1 MPDLKEDQTPALPEG
16 LESQERSTM
25 EQEISQIDQMID
37 DMEKKVNVL
46 RWMVE
51 PLGPLY
57 ADPVSRTGSAS
68 LAIISVDEEQPGQP
82 LCQRSHIV
90 VLLFICAVVIVAAIL
105 SVCVVFLLWEKTLIY
120 FFPHQNLSKMLSK
133 RKYKGIDKLCE

>member
-105 SVCVVFLLWEKTLIY
+105 SVCVVFLL
-120 FFPHQNLSKMLSK
+120 
-133 RKYKGIDKLCE
+133 